1 MKKLRQ
7 HIAPLL
13 LLSALAMLQSACQQD
28 DAPTVGRGFAASTT
42 TLTLDAQVQQMLTR
56 AGAEGMMTDKKLTET
71 GFGVFAFGLGDG
83 WSNRKIDYHGT
94 PLTESDLGDVHLHPE
109 WNYDTGVDWADG
121 QELSFLAYAP
131 YVETG
136 VSGKPGITGI
146 TSSSVDATTIAYQVA
161 KKPSEAVDLL
171 WGVRASTGLPWLSVT
186 GSECGGLVLFTFQH
200 ALAGLSYRVQAMI
213 DKDNDLSDLTDVS
226 DPNSLLGSEVKVLLK
241 RITLQP
247 ATGTNPGTIYASG
260 ALNLKNSKKDTP
272 YWENDGSTPLSSLTL
287 SDDLD
292 GEIKDDLKSGS
303 GVLSTP
309 GQPVIK
315 NDNYFMLI
323 PNTEKKNYQVEVEY
337 DVVVSTAGSG
347 SATSTTTTL
356 SYGGKGANGAAV
368 VTLQNWQFLPGVKY
382 YLNLVIG
389 LKTLTLTV
397 DATDWAGNTISKEVL
412 TERGTS
418 ASSSLARKNRP

>member
-13 LLSALAMLQSACQQD
+13 LLAALALLQSACQQD

-42 TLTLDAQVQQMLTR
+42 TITLDAQVQQMLTR

-83 WSNRKIDYHGT
+83 WSNRKIDYRGT

-121 QELSFLAYAP
+121 QKLSFLAYAP
-131 YVETG
+131 YVEAG
-136 VSGKPGITGI
+136 VPNQPGNQPGITGI

-161 KKPSEAVDLL
+161 EKPSEAVDLL
-171 WGVRASTGLPWLSVT
+171 WGVRASTGLPWLGVT

-260 ALNLKNSKKDTP
+260 TLNLINSKKDTP
-272 YWENDGSTPLSSLTL
+272 HWENDGSTPLSSLTL
-287 SDDLD
+287 DGDD
-292 GEIKDDLKSGS
+292 GEIIDDLTSGS

-337 DVVVSTAGSG
+337 EVVVSTVGSG
-347 SATSTTTTL
+347 SAASTAA
-356 SYGGKGANGAAV
+356 GNRPAV